1 MRDDYTSF
9 RFQHGDF
16 INASHLKNVYL
27 SLFNNICDVLHSI
40 VQTRHLDIATHLKGS
55 TGAVSSRNAAALKH
69 SAASGANGL
78 PPSL

>member
-16 INASHLKNVYL
+16 INASHLKNV
-27 SLFNNICDVLHSI
+27 NIYYSSTISVLHSI
-40 VQTRHLDIATHLKGS
+40 VHTRHLDIATHLKGS

-69 SAASGANGL
+69 SAASGANEL